1 MSSYDSVTSS
11 NISVGIVGAGGFIGS
26 HLLGDLR
33 KQNIYLRPFTREDS
47 VLDKYNELNTDVNN
61 LDVLIWAASGVNPY
75 SAEQDHSKKYEE
87 LKYWEI
93 VLKEISKKAP
103 NLRIVYLSSGGCTY
117 SGNDS
122 PFRENSPAHG
132 TNAYGHMKIQIESL
146 LLKQNQANQIL
157 RLSNVYGPGQ
167 KIGRGQGVIAEWIHS
182 AINEN
187 ALRIY
192 GPLESYR
199 DYIYIDDVVWAIKE
213 VVLREVKTNI
223 YNVGSGEPVTLKSLY
238 TIMNHYFAGSLS
250 TLEMPQRSFDRLG
263 YVLNIDKLLDETDW
277 KQQVEIRAGVE
288 QTIKFE
294 LMKRDKE

>member
-1 MSSYDSVTSS
+1 MISYDSVTSS
-11 NISVGIVGAGGFIGS
+11 NIAVGIVGSGGFIGS
-26 HLLGDLR
+26 HLLRDLR
-33 KQNIYLRPFTREDS
+33 QQNISLRAFTREES
-47 VLDKYNELNTDVNN
+47 VLDKYNELTSDLKK
-61 LDVLIWAASGVNPY
+61 LDVLIWAASGVNPS
-75 SAEQDHSKKYEE
+75 SAEQDHSKKNEE

-122 PFRENSPAHG
+122 PFRENSTANG
-132 TNAYGHMKIQIESL
+132 TNAYGQMKIQIESML
-146 LLKQNQANQIL
+146 MDQIQAHQIL

-187 ALRIY
+187 ALRVY

-199 DYIYIDDVVWAIKE
+199 DYIFVDDVVSAIKAIA
-213 VVLREVKTNI
+213 LREVKTGI
-223 YNVGSGEPVTLKSLY
+223 YNVGSGKPVTLKTLY
-238 TIMNHYFAGSLS
+238 SIMNHYFSGVLS
-250 TLEMPQRSFDRLG
+250 TEEMPQRNFDRLG
-263 YVLNIDKLLDETDW
+263 YVLNIDKLVDETDW
-277 KQQVEIRAGVE
+277 KQQVDVPNGVE